1 MEYGLNFVSLVCCLT
16 FRLTSN
22 IEQQEDE
29 MKKTNEQ
36 TKSN

>member
-1 MEYGLNFVSLVCCLT
+1 MEYSLNFVLLVCCLT

-29 MKKTNEQ
+29 IKNKQ